1 MHFNA
6 LSVLAFAAASNAVI
20 LDSAKVIGT
29 STGRITK
36 YLGIPYAKPPIGDR
50 RLRLPEPNSPYFGV
64 LDATVYGPACPQH
77 RPGGFP
83 IPTAV
88 GSDVL
93 DLFVN
98 TSAKYLAEG
107 RARWID
113 AIPDSGPENE
123 NCLSINVQVPSE
135 ATSSSR
141 LPVLVWIYGGG
152 FEAGTTRMYN
162 GGPIVERSI
171 DLGEPII
178 YVSMNY
184 RLNAF
189 GFLAGKEIRDAKVG
203 NLGLHDQREA
213 FRWVQKYIANFGGD
227 PQKVTIWGESAGAI
241 SVSLHMLTN
250 GGNTNGLFRGA
261 FMQSGA
267 PIPVGDHSVGQK
279 AYDAIVTGT
288 GCTGAPD
295 TLSCLRKVSYGAFKA
310 AVANTPYIFSYQS
323 LIQPYPPR
331 VDGVF
336 LTDHPQQLVKKGS
349 VADVPFVTGGC
360 DDEATMFSLSTLN
373 VTTSKEFKEYIK
385 TLWLPKAS
393 RYHLN
398 KIMKLYPDDV
408 EQGSPYDTGS
418 LNALS
423 PQFKRFASFQGDA
436 IFQGPRRY
444 FLQQRAGRQNTW
456 SYITKRLKWLPFLG
470 SFHLSDLMYTYS
482 SGELQDYLIHF
493 VNSLDPNG
501 DVAQWP
507 EYTPSSPNL
516 LTFEDDLAGRPTL
529 TKDTFRGKAIELLT
543 QLLLEN
549 PV

>member
-1 MHFNA
+1 MHFTGLFA
-6 LSVLAFAAASNAVI
+6 LAFAAVSNAVV

-50 RLRLPEPNSPYFGV
+50 RLRLPERNNPYSGV
-64 LDATVYGPACPQH
+64 VDATVYGPACPQH

-83 IPTAV
+83 LPPAA
-88 GSDVL
+88 GSDVR

-98 TSAKYLAEG
+98 TSVKYLAEG

-113 AIPDSGPENE
+113 ETPDSGPENE
-123 NCLSINVQVPSE
+123 DCKVLYQPSSAVRGNTIFKTTGTCGMFSLRPFLLVNE
-135 ATSSSR
+135 
-141 LPVLVWIYGGG
+141 LPSQWIYGGG

-213 FRWVQKYIANFGGD
+213 LRWVQKYIVSFGGD

-250 GGNTNGLFRGA
+250 GGDANGLFRGA

-267 PIPVGDHSVGQK
+267 PLPVGDHSVGQK
-279 AYDAIVTGT
+279 AYDAIVAGT
-288 GCTGAPD
+288 GCSGALD

-349 VADVPFVTGGC
+349 VAKVPFVTGSC
-360 DDEATMFSLSTLN
+360 DDEATI
-373 VTTSKEFKEYIK
+373 TSKEFKEYIK

-393 RYHLN
+393 RYNLN
-398 KIMKLYPDDV
+398 KIMKLYPEDI
-408 EQGSPYDTGS
+408 EQGSPYDTGT

-423 PQFKRFASFQGDA
+423 PQFKRFASFQEYLVV
-436 IFQGPRRY
+436 Q
-444 FLQQRAGRQNTW
+444 
-456 SYITKRLKWLPFLG
+456 LKWLPFLG

-482 SGELQDYLIHF
+482 GGELQDYLIHF

-501 DVAQWP
+501 GDAPQWP
-507 EYTPSSPNL
+507 KYTPSSPNL
-516 LTFEDDLAGRPTL
+516 LTLKDDLAGRPTL
-529 TKDTFRGKAIELLT
+529 TKDTFRSKAIELLT
-543 QLLLEN
+543 QLLLKN

>member
-1 MHFNA
+1 MHFTGLFA
-6 LSVLAFAAASNAVI
+6 LAFAAVSNAVV

-50 RLRLPEPNSPYFGV
+50 RLRLPEPNNPYSGV
-64 LDATVYGPACPQH
+64 VDATVYGPACPQH

-83 IPTAV
+83 LPPAA
-88 GSDVL
+88 GSDVR

-98 TSAKYLAEG
+98 TSVKYLAEG
-107 RARWID
+107 
-113 AIPDSGPENE
+113 
-123 NCLSINVQVPSE
+123 LSINLQVPSE
-135 ATSSSR
+135 ATPSSR

-213 FRWVQKYIANFGGD
+213 LRWVQKYIVSFGGD

-250 GGNTNGLFRGA
+250 GGDANGLFRGA

-267 PIPVGDHSVGQK
+267 PLPVGDHSVGQK
-279 AYDAIVTGT
+279 AYDAIVAGT
-288 GCTGAPD
+288 GCSGALD

-336 LTDHPQQLVKKGS
+336 LTDHPQQLVKQGS
-349 VADVPFVTGGC
+349 VAKVPFVTGSC

-393 RYHLN
+393 RYNLN
-398 KIMKLYPDDV
+398 KIMKLYPEDI
-408 EQGSPYDTGS
+408 EQGSPYDTGT

-423 PQFKRFASFQGDA
+423 PQFKRFASFQA
-436 IFQGPRRY
+436 EYLVVQ
-444 FLQQRAGRQNTW
+444 
-456 SYITKRLKWLPFLG
+456 LKWLPFLG

-482 SGELQDYLIHF
+482 GGELQDYLIHF

-501 DVAQWP
+501 GDAPQWP
-507 EYTPSSPNL
+507 KYTPSSPNL
-516 LTFEDDLAGRPTL
+516 LTLKDDLAGRPTL
-529 TKDTFRGKAIELLT
+529 TKDTFRSKAIELLT
-543 QLLLEN
+543 QLLLKN